1 MELEELICLWG
12 VDEDA
17 IVLEPRDYFNKG
29 IIGVSEDK
37 QHLIYSY
44 QKLTAGNAVEEFL
57 YKEKDDERT
66 YDDFLSEACE
76 NVEYNT
82 IRSLPYMDVEYR
94 PIIIYEFKE

>member
-1 MELEELICLWG
+1 MELEKLIDLWG
-12 VDEDA
+12 VDDNV

-44 QKLTAGNAVEEFL
+44 QKLTAGNAAEEFSQ
-57 YKEKDDERT
+57 KEKDDERT

-82 IRSLPYMDVEYR
+82 IRSLPYMDADYR
-94 PIIIYEFKE
+94 PIIIYEFEE